1 METEREETEAN
12 DTPAA
17 PVADAPPAEA
27 PAPVAA
33 AAPAAPAPGGPPSSA
48 PGDGE
53 GRGPAREGSGGDDRR
68 PRGGGGRGGRRRRV
82 CIMCADHMKTVD
94 YKNVSFLRRF
104 ISDRGRIDTR
114 RKTSACAKHQRAIAT
129 GIKRARHL
137 ALLPYTAE
145 HIRSSGV
152 ARR

>member
-17 PVADAPPAEA
+17 PGADAPPAEA
-27 PAPVAA
+27 APPVAA

-53 GRGPAREGSGGDDRR
+53 GRGPARGEGAGGDDRR
-68 PRGGGGRGGRRRRV
+68 PRGGGRGGRRRRV